1 MWWMSSHESTEN
13 LVWRFECQICEAL
26 DNGPKLCCQYMS
38 CSNVLSFWVSRPV
51 AMRRSSVQNL
61 IKNSQ
66 IYTPKQLLTN
76 SKHQICNIKIFVR
89 KTSHLQHQIYVM
101 WEKNNMEIYV
111 RKKRQ
116 ICNLKIYVRKKR
128 QICKL
133 KTKPKFTTSLTTS
146 KTTLDVCQNTDIG
159 KILNQIIHD
168 CCIPKMSLK

>member
-13 LVWRFECQICEAL
+13 LVWGFECQICEAL

-38 CSNVLSFWVSRPV
+38 CNNVLSFWVSRPV

-66 IYTPKQLLTN
+66 IYMPKQLLTN

-101 WEKNNMEIYV
+101 WEKTTWKFTWEKNAKFATSKFTWEKN
-111 RKKRQ
+111 RQ
-116 ICNLKIYVRKKR
+116 IYNSKIYVTKR
-128 QICKL
+128 NPNSQHHLQHRRQHWTCA
-133 KTKPKFTTSLTTS
+133 KTL
-146 KTTLDVCQNTDIG
+146 I
-159 KILNQIIHD
+159 
-168 CCIPKMSLK
+168 